1 MDYDGLDTFRF
12 PPNGNADPSFVLKVA
27 KALVAMAKQDHLAGT
42 DGGQQTLMY
51 LAKKETGIML
61 KKSQGLRV
69 AFKFGPCHGTWA
81 HNVHFKHLE
90 AADPVRSNSILF
102 FLL

>member
-12 PPNGNADPSFVLKVA
+12 PPKPNAEASFVLKVA

-42 DGGQQTLMY
+42 DGQQTLMY

-61 KKSQGLRV
+61 TKSQGVRV
-69 AFKFGPCHGTWA
+69 SFKFGPRHLKWA
-81 HNVHFKHLE
+81 HNVTLQT
-90 AADPVRSNSILF
+90 S
-102 FLL
+102 